1 MPVCSE
7 ISTRGK
13 FIIVMSTLKERKD
26 HKSINNYHCKTLEK
40 DVKNKPKASAMKEV
54 KTTRDL
60 KTVHRKTRG
69 KINKLEYLFSMTN
82 RVDKFELD

>member
-1 MPVCSE
+1 ML
-7 ISTRGK
+7 R
-13 FIIVMSTLKERKD
+13 FRERQD

-40 DVKNKPKASAMKEV
+40 DVKNKPEASAMKEV
-54 KTTRDL
+54 KKTRDL

-69 KINKLEYLFSMTN
+69 KINKLEYLFRMTN

>member
-26 HKSINNYHCKTLEK
+26 HKSINNYHLNKSEK
-40 DVKNKPKASAMKEV
+40 YEKNKHQ
-54 KTTRDL
+54 TQ
-60 KTVHRKTRG
+60 
-69 KINKLEYLFSMTN
+69 KLAE
-82 RVDKFELD
+82 